1 MLKCIHHPCITRV
14 QPMEVTLVTSSRRSR
29 VERYPD
35 LPSFSNTY
43 DGPNLIAQNISQ
55 SSTGYS
61 QVTVSHGN
69 KISNLYS
76 KERKYLLRNR
86 EDIGGSFSTISVDCR
101 GVGERVKISNGPKTA
116 GVWFEFDGILYAWHR
131 NLPFTI
137 DQAPQPS
144 FKFQMDA
151 LGTQAIARILP
162 TNPLSGM
169 GQFLG
174 ELRDLPRLPEIQRW
188 RDRAH
193 EFRHKTKHVDFDKLS
208 RDAASEYLNG
218 VFGWAPFVGDLQK
231 FFSVA
236 RDSARHM
243 SNYARG
249 ANRVLRRKYHFP
261 EVSSTTIGGGSLY
274 YGDPA
279 LPTWCVA
286 KDGRIDNIV
295 QTSTKRWL
303 SAAFTYYLPP
313 IIPGDNEFVT
323 ALNKAKQTEAYAN
336 RLFGLRL
343 TPDLVWKLTPWSWAA
358 DWVTTA
364 GDVIHNW
371 SAFANDGLVMKYAYM
386 MEHKTNIETW
396 HLRDLVTVD
405 GRHHDLT
412 QSRRASMKQRTIGT
426 PYGFGLNTAAFT
438 AKQWAVIAAL
448 GISKQPLS
456 VNIG

>member
-1 MLKCIHHPCITRV
+1 MYHR
-14 QPMEVTLVTSSRRSR
+14 
-29 VERYPD
+29 
-35 LPSFSNTY
+35 
-43 DGPNLIAQNISQ
+43 
-55 SSTGYS
+55 
-61 QVTVSHGN
+61 
-69 KISNLYS
+69 
-76 KERKYLLRNR
+76 ERKYLQRNR

-101 GVGERVKISNGPKTA
+101 GKGERVYISNGPKTS
-116 GVWFEFDGILYAWHR
+116 GVWFEYDGLLYAWDR

-137 DQAPQPS
+137 DQAPTPTS
-144 FKFQMDA
+144 LSQMNA
-151 LGTQAIARILP
+151 LGTQAIARSLP

-174 ELRDLPRLPEIQRW
+174 ELRDLPRLPEIQNW

-193 EFRHKTKHVDFDKLS
+193 NLRHATRNFDFDGVS
-208 RDAASEYLNG
+208 RSAAGEYLNG

-231 FFSVA
+231 FFGTA
-236 RDSARHM
+236 RDSARQM
-243 SNYARG
+243 TRYAKG
-249 ANRVLRRKYHFP
+249 ANRVLRRTYHFP
-261 EVSSTTIGGGSLY
+261 ESTATTISGGSLY
-274 YGDPA
+274 YGDPP
-279 LPTWCVA
+279 LPTWTVA
-286 KDGRIDNIV
+286 KDGRIDKV
-295 QTSTKRWL
+295 TQTSTKQWL

-313 IIPGDNEFVT
+313 ILPGDNEFVT

-343 TPDLVWKLTPWSWAA
+343 TPDLIWKLTPWSWAA

-396 HLRDLVTVD
+396 HLRDLKTVD
-405 GRHHDLT
+405 GRTHDLT

-426 PYGFGLNTAAFT
+426 PYGFGLNTAAFS

-456 VNIG
+456 VNKG